1 MTDAVYMI
9 HGGASYALPEATP
22 VTDESDTFATLAEAL
37 DEWERRRNDWT
48 GRYPGW
54 GDGIES
60 DGFAIVLGSEVD
72 TFDRWTLVEAFV
84 ELERDLDELYNYVE
98 PADIARRAVAPTGAS
113 DHQQVVWALRA
124 YEGFTPEPTLPGFP
138 TEQSLTAADEVRGR
152 EIRKDFPELER
163 IVWDGSWFDLDAMGV
178 EPEWVDELVAE
189 LELTGVVQWIDG
201 EPFVVGVDVLREQ
214 LEGSAR

>member
-22 VTDESDTFATLAEAL
+22 VTDESDTFATLGEAL
-37 DEWERRRNDWT
+37 DEWLRRRNDWT
-48 GRYPGW
+48 GRFPGW
-54 GDGIES
+54 GDGIEAT
-60 DGFAIVLGSEVD
+60 GYIIVLGTEVE
-72 TFDRWTLVEAFV
+72 TFDGWSIVGAFI
-84 ELERDLDELYNYVE
+84 ELERDLDGLHDYLE

-138 TEQSLTAADEVRGR
+138 VEQSLTAADEVRGR